1 MEVWPMGDLAGFLM
15 RSGKV
20 PGVRIYD
27 PEMGPGVDPGA
38 GLTIWLPAIDEIPAK
53 ETDNEHFGKVPG
65 GQETRGA
72 AGLGAD
78 TV

>member
-1 MEVWPMGDLAGFLM
+1 M

-20 PGVRIYD
+20 PGVRLYD
-27 PEMGPGVDPGA
+27 PEEGPGA
-38 GLTIWLPAIDEIPAK
+38 GSGTLGQIEIWLPEIDEL
-53 ETDNEHFGKVPG
+53 EGMDNEHFGKVPS

>member
-1 MEVWPMGDLAGFLM
+1 MSDLAKFLT

-38 GLTIWLPAIDEIPAK
+38 GLTIWLPEIDEL
-53 ETDNEHFGKVPG
+53 EGMENEHFGKVPG